1 MKSKYLVVVI
11 GTLGMAGLQSHAAPP
26 RLPIPS
32 PQQKVDYEVTLPGDA
47 KPLETLYGTM
57 TGAAIR
63 FDAWPNTNGTVN
75 FGLNWSSIR
84 AGSHVYISASEVDNA
99 GNRFNG
105 AAAIAV
111 QNVVVKEGRV
121 EFRMVVN
128 WASPIRI
135 STDILTINP

>member
-1 MKSKYLVVVI
+1 METHIASPE
-11 GTLGMAGLQSHAAPP
+11 QSINHEATV
-26 RLPIPS
+26 
-32 PQQKVDYEVTLPGDA
+32 KVPKGQEPALA
-47 KPLETLYGTM
+47 GTM

-63 FDAWPNTNGTVN
+63 FESWPSVFGTVN
-75 FGLNWSSIR
+75 FGFNWAPIH

-105 AAAIAV
+105 AAPFTV

-121 EFRMVVN
+121 EFRLVIGWN
-128 WASPIRI
+128 SPLRV